1 MRKIVIKIFTIVVIA
16 TSYIY
21 GNLNAQNKMNS
32 IQTLTTKQQSIVAI
46 AAFTAKGNQR
56 SLSQAI
62 NDGLD
67 AGLTVNE
74 VKEIM
79 VQLYAY
85 TGFPRSLNALNTCM
99 AVLKEREQRG
109 IKDNIGKEANLLFNG
124 KSRLEYGTEVQ
135 TQLIGKPASG
145 AVYLFAPV
153 IDVFLKE
160 HLFADIFGRD
170 IFDYQ
175 SREIIT
181 ISALASLSGTE
192 PQLQGHLMIGKNIGL
207 TKEQLREIAFTLE
220 TKIGWQ
226 EGNAVNKILDQIFN
240 ETERNS
246 EIQNNGVSSLDCS
259 YALTD
264 TIFPKG
270 SKVTNQHFTGTVWL
284 YMMVTDSIFNTSIGE
299 VTFEPGARTNWHYH
313 PGGQILLITNGLG
326 YYQEKGKPIQILHK
340 GDIVKCPPNIE
351 HWHGASPN
359 CRLTHIAISTNTLKG
374 NVVWL
379 QPVSDEEYN
388 NTNK

>member
-1 MRKIVIKIFTIVVIA
+1 MNIKTRIGFVIIISCFLIDLK
-16 TSYIY
+16 
-21 GNLNAQNKMNS
+21 AQNNQNTNS
-32 IQTLTTKQQSIVAI
+32 ALTVKQQQIVAI
-46 AAFTAKGNQR
+46 AAFTAKGNQL

-85 TGFPRSLNALNTCM
+85 CGFPRSLNALNTCLI
-99 AVLKEREQRG
+99 VLNEREQRG
-109 IKDNIGKEANLLFNG
+109 IKDNVGKEATLLCNG

-135 TQLIGKPASG
+135 TQLIGKPVNG
-145 AVYLFAPV
+145 AVYSFAPV

-170 IFDYQ
+170 ILDYQ

-181 ISALASLSGTE
+181 ISALASLTGTE

-207 TKEQLREIAFTLE
+207 TKEQLRGIAFTLE

-240 ETERNS
+240 ETVTNNV
-246 EIQNNGVSSLDCS
+246 IQNNGISSLDCNEV
-259 YALTD
+259 LTD

-270 SKVTNQHFTGTVWL
+270 SKVTNQNFTGAVWL
-284 YMMVTDSIFNTSIGE
+284 YMMVADSIYDTAIGE

-313 PGGQILLITNGLG
+313 PGGQILLITNGVG
-326 YYQEKGKPIQILHK
+326 YYQEKGKPVQILHK
-340 GDIVKCPPNIE
+340 GDIIKCPPNIE
-351 HWHGASPN
+351 HWHGASPG
-359 CRLTHIAISTNTLKG
+359 CGLTHVAISTNTVKG

-379 QPVSDEEYN
+379 QPVSEKEYN
-388 NTNK
+388 DYCE